1 MNGYGRKGG
10 GKRERGGRADG
21 ARFQIKP
28 AEPVA
33 VNPQSGESQQR
44 GEVEYLKNKR
54 HGGLCQNDRD
64 AILSAACLTLSV
76 SKVMDART

>member
-1 MNGYGRKGG
+1 MLKA
-10 GKRERGGRADG
+10 ADG
-21 ARFQIKP
+21 ARFKVKP

-33 VNPQSGESQQR
+33 VDSQSGESQQR
-44 GEVEYLKNKR
+44 GKVKYLKNKR
-54 HGGLCQNDRD
+54 HGRMRQNDRD